1 MINKVT
7 LIGRLGQDVEL
18 RYTQAQKAT
27 ALMSVA
33 TSESWF
39 DKQSQERKDS
49 TEWHRVQVWDK
60 QAENCQKYLK
70 KGSMVYIEGKIKTEK
85 YTDKQGIERYAT
97 KIQAREVKFLDPK
110 SDSTQQTQAPV
121 TPPFPQ
127 NNQPPQQQQQQ
138 TPARSIDDI
147 PF

>member
-7 LIGRLGQDVEL
+7 LVGRIGQDIEL
-18 RYTQAQKAT
+18 RYTQSQKAT

-39 DKQSQERKDS
+39 DKQSQERKES

-60 QAENCQKYLK
+60 TAENCHKYLR
-70 KGSMVYIEGKIKTEK
+70 KGSMVYVEGKIKTEK
-85 YTDKQGIERYAT
+85 YTDKQGNERYAT
-97 KIQAREVKFLDPK
+97 KVQAREIKFLDSK
-110 SDSTQQTQAPV
+110 DNTNQQRPATA
-121 TPPFPQ
+121 TPQFPRNDPQ
-127 NNQPPQQQQQQ
+127 PQPPQQQ
-138 TPARSIDDI
+138 TPAHLLDDI